1 MFILRSLKSQLSK
14 FGCTIFEHTWSPVV
28 WVVYSP
34 THVPHT
40 HTHTHTRTHMHICTH
55 TQFIGLPFRVAIGK
69 ETLQKDEHVKRNT
82 TCSVRHSNVQGVIS
96 ASETSLGVHSGRYKP
111 WTKSVVRKL
120 ESVQLVRYP
129 GYQEC
134 GCHAF
139 YSYNTH
145 FPQCSN
151 AHSYM

>member
-1 MFILRSLKSQLSK
+1 MWLGSRVYKQGRNSLYTVMLLEASQRLYSVTERVYTEVSEISTLQVWLYNFRTHLVTSCLSRLL
-14 FGCTIFEHTWSPVV
+14 TNSRTTHT
-28 WVVYSP
+28 
-34 THVPHT
+34 HT

-111 WTKSVVRKL
+111 
-120 ESVQLVRYP
+120 
-129 GYQEC
+129 
-134 GCHAF
+134 
-139 YSYNTH
+139 
-145 FPQCSN
+145 
-151 AHSYM
+151 